1 MAQSEEDT
9 TELPELITESEVDVG
24 DVETVDGASNDD
36 GYVYCI
42 AECENGIRTGY
53 CKVGT
58 TSNPQKRLQDLQ
70 TGSVRPLQFWGQPQ
84 RVSNRL
90 DVERAAHDALDK

>member
-42 AECENGIRTGY
+42 AECENG
-53 CKVGT
+53 K
-58 TSNPQKRLQDLQ
+58 
-70 TGSVRPLQFWGQPQ
+70 
-84 RVSNRL
+84 
-90 DVERAAHDALDK
+90 